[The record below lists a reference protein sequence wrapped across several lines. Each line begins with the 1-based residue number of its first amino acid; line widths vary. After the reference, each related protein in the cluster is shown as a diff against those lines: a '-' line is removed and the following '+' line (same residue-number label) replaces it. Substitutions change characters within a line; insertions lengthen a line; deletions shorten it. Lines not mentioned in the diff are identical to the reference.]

1 LSEKDAAN
9 LRLKIGFVLRK
20 LVAQMLARKFERHE
34 LVMIVC
40 APRRGQ
46 RPIGNSIIAAIARQI
61 IAACTAGSAN
71 GSMSVEVQ
79 AKLQTIRMKRA
90 SPVKRTLNAK
100 VMPFDR
106 DTDLVDISVQR
117 TPSVFHFAPCSL
129 FRCATRIHF
138 A

>member
-1 LSEKDAAN
+1 MQKNSGSFGAKKNWSISSRALPWYQKP
-9 LRLKIGFVLRK
+9 
-20 LVAQMLARKFERHE
+20 
-34 LVMIVC
+34 C
-40 APRRGQ
+40 A
-46 RPIGNSIIAAIARQI
+46 
-61 IAACTAGSAN
+61 AGSAN

-100 VMPFDR
+100 VMPFDC

-117 TPSVFHFAPCSL
+117 TPSVFQFAPCSF
-129 FRCATRIHF
+129 FRCATRIHL

>member
-1 LSEKDAAN
+1 MQKNSGSFGAKKNCAMSSKALPWYQSTCPALAA
-9 LRLKIGFVLRK
+9 
-20 LVAQMLARKFERHE
+20 
-34 LVMIVC
+34 
-40 APRRGQ
+40 
-46 RPIGNSIIAAIARQI
+46 
-61 IAACTAGSAN
+61 AGSAN

-100 VMPFDR
+100 VVPLDR

-117 TPSVFHFAPCSL
+117 TPSVFQFAPCSF
-129 FRCATRIHF
+129 FRCATRIHL